1 MQFTHIT
8 SCYQQDLNFVLDKL
22 QVVSPYGRRAFKSM
36 VFYLPGQETE
46 LQAVLDNVEILINA
60 QKRYPLPFAKLRS
73 FYHSIQETD
82 GILSAL
88 SRNETLN
95 EVALFQLKGFLL
107 QYQDLQSQVVPLL
120 NQLCLYR
127 IQLPS
132 LAQALQWLDPRQ
144 YGLAA
149 FYLDD
154 FSYPALAA
162 ARQQKQR
169 IEQLLRGAS
178 EADQADLLSERSRWA
193 AIEAAEEML
202 AKQSIT
208 EHLLSCLPEL
218 QRVTRSLG
226 CLELDLAKATLA
238 IAEHL
243 TRPKLASEPVVILEA
258 MIHPKAAAVLHGL
271 SRRFT
276 PVSIQL
282 RPGSTV
288 ITGANMGGK
297 SLLLRSLMLN
307 LTLWQLGFYVYAQ
320 SAVLPLFAHLAHM
333 AEDQQSIEKG
343 LSNFGA
349 EISRLNTFI
358 QDYKGQFTFLALDE
372 FARGTNPKEGAM
384 LLQAI
389 SAYFNRQPGMTVLT
403 THYDGVA
410 RVANIHYQVAGLQ
423 NLDPLEFIRA
433 VQAGEDPLL
442 YLSHSMDYTLL
453 SVDREETIPQ
463 EARRICRLL
472 GLEAEILDLL
482 EK

>member
-1 MQFTHIT
+1 
-8 SCYQQDLNFVLDKL
+8 
-22 QVVSPYGRRAFKSM
+22 
-36 VFYLPGQETE
+36 
-46 LQAVLDNVEILINA
+46 
-60 QKRYPLPFAKLRS
+60 
-73 FYHSIQETD
+73 
-82 GILSAL
+82 
-88 SRNETLN
+88 
-95 EVALFQLKGFLL
+95 
-107 QYQDLQSQVVPLL
+107 
-120 NQLCLYR
+120 
-127 IQLPS
+127 
-132 LAQALQWLDPRQ
+132 
-144 YGLAA
+144 
-149 FYLDD
+149 
-154 FSYPALAA
+154 
-162 ARQQKQR
+162 
-169 IEQLLRGAS
+169 
-178 EADQADLLSERSRWA
+178 
-193 AIEAAEEML
+193 
-202 AKQSIT
+202 
-208 EHLLSCLPEL
+208 
-218 QRVTRSLG
+218 
-226 CLELDLAKATLA
+226 
-238 IAEHL
+238 
-243 TRPKLASEPVVILEA
+243 
-258 MIHPKAAAVLHGL
+258 
-271 SRRFT
+271 
-276 PVSIQL
+276 
-282 RPGSTV
+282 
-288 ITGANMGGK
+288 MGGK

-384 LLQAI
+384 LLQAMA
-389 SAYFNRQPGMTVLT
+389 AYFNRQPGMTVLT

-410 RVANIHYQVAGLQ
+410 RVANAHYQVAGLQ

>member
-1 MQFTHIT
+1 M
-8 SCYQQDLNFVLDKL
+8 
-22 QVVSPYGRRAFKSM
+22 
-36 VFYLPGQETE
+36 
-46 LQAVLDNVEILINA
+46 
-60 QKRYPLPFAKLRS
+60 
-73 FYHSIQETD
+73 
-82 GILSAL
+82 
-88 SRNETLN
+88 
-95 EVALFQLKGFLL
+95 
-107 QYQDLQSQVVPLL
+107 
-120 NQLCLYR
+120 
-127 IQLPS
+127 
-132 LAQALQWLDPRQ
+132 
-144 YGLAA
+144 
-149 FYLDD
+149 
-154 FSYPALAA
+154 AA